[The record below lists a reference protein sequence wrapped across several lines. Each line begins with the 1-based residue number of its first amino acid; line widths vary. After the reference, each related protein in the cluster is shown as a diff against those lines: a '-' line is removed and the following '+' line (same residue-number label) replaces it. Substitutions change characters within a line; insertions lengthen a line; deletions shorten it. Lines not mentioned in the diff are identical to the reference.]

1 MHIKQLR
8 NKYSTANVLAPAC
21 ITAQAN
27 LAAHTYLLVG
37 KYWHLVRRTATHGV
51 MVVRLSPHTHPAT
64 GEARL
69 DVWEVG
75 QLTLVILS
83 GTVDICLQGALQF

>member
-1 MHIKQLR
+1 MF
-8 NKYSTANVLAPAC
+8 
-21 ITAQAN
+21 
-27 LAAHTYLLVG
+27 LLVG
-37 KYWHLVRRTATHGV
+37 KYWHLVRRTATHGI

-83 GTVDICLQGALQF
+83 GTVDIRLQGALHFQLGICDEICVKISQSEFYVADSVVWVKGGR